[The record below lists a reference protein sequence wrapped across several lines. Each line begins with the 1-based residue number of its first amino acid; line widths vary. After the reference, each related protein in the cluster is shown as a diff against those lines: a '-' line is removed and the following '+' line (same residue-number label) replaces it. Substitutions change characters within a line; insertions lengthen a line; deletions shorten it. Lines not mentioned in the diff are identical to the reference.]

1 MAEPVEQHVEG
12 RFTGARDVELYWQ
25 GSVPPEPTGV
35 LLVSHGLGEHSGR
48 YGNVVDALLP
58 DGWAVYGLD
67 HRGHGRSGGRRAH
80 LDAYAYPAADLA
92 GATVLC
98 CDHATF
104 LNHGHDPN
112 TVERPFASVAA
123 RPIAAGE
130 EITCDYG
137 AFCVGWTGLPG

>member
-1 MAEPVEQHVEG
+1 MFLIRTRVGPSPIHGIGVFALEDVPAGAVVWRYDPAFDRVVTEAE
-12 RFTGARDVELYWQ
+12 RDRA
-25 GSVPPEPTGV
+25 PP
-35 LLVSHGLGEHSGR
+35 
-48 YGNVVDALLP
+48 AF
-58 DGWAVYGLD
+58 
-67 HRGHGRSGGRRAH
+67 RAH